1 MCQVKE
7 KRAAHVKYLEQTRW
21 PPGSYPVRPVTN
33 RSIRLA
39 PLNERSVQEKFGR
52 AYKAAALNASNESS
66 LGLYYAAAFR
76 VEIIQLKLM
85 LAGGHHKTENSRR
98 RRRRN
103 NKTKKNNKKKNNAE
117 YKGNI
122 NNADKERRRRTMTKE
137 KTEE

>member
-85 LAGGHHKTENSRR
+85 LAGGHHKTENSRTFIEW
-98 RRRRN
+98 N
-103 NKTKKNNKKKNNAE
+103 HLN
-117 YKGNI
+117 
-122 NNADKERRRRTMTKE
+122 TMAIG
-137 KTEE
+137 